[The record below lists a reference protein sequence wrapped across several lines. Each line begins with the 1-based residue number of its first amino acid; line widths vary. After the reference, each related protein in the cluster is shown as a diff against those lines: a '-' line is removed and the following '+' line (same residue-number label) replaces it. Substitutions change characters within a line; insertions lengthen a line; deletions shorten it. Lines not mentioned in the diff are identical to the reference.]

1 MELKT
6 DLFNSKDSQQP
17 MFVEKWM
24 TPDPVTVQPDETIS
38 SVALEMN
45 RRRIRHF
52 PVCEPTRSG
61 ARMVGI
67 VAKYDIARG
76 FPNDLNPFSVEVTE
90 ESVPKPVSSVM
101 TKRVVTVTPDCPI
114 EEAARLLRSNRI
126 GSLPVL
132 RDTQLIGII
141 TEPDLFEAFISMTAA
156 KSGGTR
162 IFIESDFNDS
172 PVPAVLEFCRK
183 NRVDILSMMSFHE
196 NRLRRRDMSIF
207 RFDGRLLSG
216 FVAEMA
222 ALGYRVVSVGN

>member
-1 MELKT
+1 
-6 DLFNSKDSQQP
+6 

-45 RRRIRHF
+45 RRKIRHF
-52 PVCEPTRSG
+52 PVCESTRSG

-76 FPNDLNPFSVEVTE
+76 FPNDLNPFSVEVSE

-101 TKRVVTVTPDCPI
+101 TKKVITVTPNCPI

-172 PVPAVLEFCRK
+172 PVPAVLEFCHK
-183 NRVDILSMMSFHE
+183 NRVDILSLMSFHE

-207 RFDGRLLSG
+207 RFDGRLPSG

-222 ALGYRVVSVGN
+222 ALGYRVVSVE

>member
-1 MELKT
+1 
-6 DLFNSKDSQQP
+6 

-24 TPDPVTVQPDETIS
+24 TTEPATVQPDETIS
-38 SVALEMN
+38 AVALEMN
-45 RRRIRHF
+45 RRKFRHF

-67 VAKYDIARG
+67 VSKYDIARG

-101 TKRVVTVTPDCPI
+101 TRKVITAAPSCPI

-132 RDTQLIGII
+132 RDNQLIGII
-141 TEPDLFEAFISMTAA
+141 TESDLFEAFISMTAA
-156 KSGGTR
+156 KSCGTR
-162 IFIESDFNDS
+162 TFIESDFPDS
-172 PVPAVLEFCRK
+172 PTPAVLQFCRK

-207 RFDGRLLSG
+207 RFKGRLPSG
-216 FVAEMA
+216 FVQEMA
-222 ALGYRVVSVGN
+222 ALGYPRGSF

>member
-1 MELKT
+1 
-6 DLFNSKDSQQP
+6 

-24 TPDPVTVQPDETIS
+24 TPEPATVQPDETIS
-38 SVALEMN
+38 TVALEMN
-45 RRRIRHF
+45 RRKFRHF

-67 VAKYDIARG
+67 VSKYDIARG

-101 TKRVVTVTPDCPI
+101 TRKVITAAPGCPI

-132 RDTQLIGII
+132 RDNQLIGII
-141 TEPDLFEAFISMTAA
+141 TESDLFEAFISMTAA

-162 IFIESDFNDS
+162 IFIESDFHDS
-172 PVPAVLEFCRK
+172 PIPAVLQFCRK

-207 RFDGRLLSG
+207 RFDGRLPSG
-216 FVAEMA
+216 FVPEMA
-222 ALGYRVVSVGN
+222 ALGYRVVSVE

>member
-1 MELKT
+1 
-6 DLFNSKDSQQP
+6 

-24 TPDPVTVQPDETIS
+24 TPDPVTVRPDDTIS

-45 RRRIRHF
+45 QRKLRHF

-76 FPNDLNPFSVEVTE
+76 FPNDLNPFSVEVSE

-101 TKRVVTVTPDCPI
+101 TKKVITVTPDCPI

-132 RDTQLIGII
+132 RDTQMIGII

-162 IFIESDFNDS
+162 IFIEPDFNDS
-172 PVPAVLEFCRK
+172 PVPVVLNFCRK
-183 NRVDILSMMSFHE
+183 NRVDILSMMAFHE
-196 NRLRRRDMSIF
+196 NRLRCRDMTIF
-207 RFDGRLLSG
+207 RFDGRLPSG

-222 ALGYRVVSVGN
+222 ALGYRVVSVGS

>member
-1 MELKT
+1 
-6 DLFNSKDSQQP
+6 

-24 TPDPVTVQPDETIS
+24 TPDPQTIPPDMTIS
-38 SVALEMN
+38 TVALEMS
-45 RRRIRHF
+45 RCKFRHF
-52 PVCEPTRSG
+52 PVVEPTRSG
-61 ARMVGI
+61 GRLLGI

-101 TKRVVTVTPDCPI
+101 TKKLVTATPDCPI

-132 RDTQLIGII
+132 RDNQLVGII
-141 TEPDLFEAFISMTAA
+141 TESDLFEAFIGMTAA

-172 PVPAVLEFCRK
+172 PIPAVLEFCRK
-183 NRVDILSMMSFHE
+183 NRVDILSLMAFHE

-207 RFDGRLLSG
+207 RFDGRLPSG

-222 ALGYRVVSVGN
+222 ALGYRVVSVE

>member
-1 MELKT
+1 
-6 DLFNSKDSQQP
+6 

-24 TPDPVTVQPDETIS
+24 TPDPQTIPPDMSIS
-38 SVALEMN
+38 AVALEMN
-45 RRRIRHF
+45 RRRFRHF
-52 PVCEPTRSG
+52 PVVETTRSG
-61 ARMVGI
+61 TRLVGI

-90 ESVPKPVSSVM
+90 ESVTKPVSSVM
-101 TKRVVTVTPDCPI
+101 TKKVITATPDCPI
-114 EEAARLLRSNRI
+114 EEAVRLLRQNRI
-126 GSLPVL
+126 GALPVL
-132 RDTQLIGII
+132 RENKLVGII

-162 IFIESDFNDS
+162 IFIESDFHDS

-207 RFDGRLLSG
+207 RFDGRLPSG
-216 FVAEMA
+216 FVAAMA
-222 ALGYRVVSVGN
+222 ALGYRVVSVE

>member
-1 MELKT
+1 
-6 DLFNSKDSQQP
+6 

-24 TPDPVTVQPDETIS
+24 TLDPQTIPPDMTVS
-38 SVALEMN
+38 AVALEMS
-45 RRRIRHF
+45 RRKFRHF
-52 PVCEPTRSG
+52 PVVEPTRSG
-61 ARMVGI
+61 GRLLGI

-90 ESVPKPVSSVM
+90 DSVPKPVSSVM
-101 TKRVVTVTPDCPI
+101 TKKLITASPDCPI

-126 GSLPVL
+126 GALPVL
-132 RDTQLIGII
+132 RDNQLIGII
-141 TEPDLFEAFISMTAA
+141 TESDLFEAFISMTAA

-172 PVPAVLEFCRK
+172 PIPAVLEFCRK
-183 NRVDILSMMSFHE
+183 NRVDILSMMAFHE

-207 RFDGRLLSG
+207 RFDGRLPSG

-222 ALGYRVVSVGN
+222 ALGYRVVSVGS

>member
-6 DLFNSKDSQQP
+6 DLVNSKDSQQP

-24 TPDPVTVQPDETIS
+24 TAEPQTIPPDMTIS
-38 SVALEMN
+38 TVALEMS
-45 RRRIRHF
+45 RCKFRHF
-52 PVCEPTRSG
+52 PVVEPTRSG
-61 ARMVGI
+61 GRLVGI

-76 FPNDLNPFSVEVTE
+76 FPYDLNPFSVEVTE
-90 ESVPKPVSSVM
+90 DSVPKPVSSVM
-101 TKRVVTVTPDCPI
+101 TRKVITATPGCPI

-126 GSLPVL
+126 GSLPIL
-132 RDTQLIGII
+132 RDNQLVGII
-141 TEPDLFEAFISMTAA
+141 TESDLFEAFISMTAA

-172 PVPAVLEFCRK
+172 PIPAVLEFCRK
-183 NRVDILSMMSFHE
+183 NRVDILSMMAFHE

-207 RFDGRLLSG
+207 RFDGRLPSG

-222 ALGYRVVSVGN
+222 AQGYRVVSVE

>member
-1 MELKT
+1 
-6 DLFNSKDSQQP
+6 

-24 TPDPVTVQPDETIS
+24 TPDPQTIPPDMTIS
-38 SVALEMN
+38 EVALEMS
-45 RRRIRHF
+45 RCKFRHF
-52 PVCEPTRSG
+52 PVVEPTRSG
-61 ARMVGI
+61 GRLLGI
-67 VAKYDIARG
+67 VSKYDIARG

-90 ESVPKPVSSVM
+90 DSVPKPVSSVM
-101 TKRVVTVTPDCPI
+101 TKKLITATPDCPI

-132 RDTQLIGII
+132 RDGQLVGII
-141 TEPDLFEAFISMTAA
+141 TESDLFEAFISMTAA

-172 PVPAVLEFCRK
+172 PIPAVLEFCRK
-183 NRVDILSMMSFHE
+183 NRVDILSMMAFHE

-207 RFDGRLLSG
+207 RFDGRLPSG

-222 ALGYRVVSVGN
+222 ALGYRVVSVGS